1 MGCIAGVDIGGTKL
15 AVTVAQLEGETL
27 TVTGKRKFPT
37 PAGDWQAAL
46 SQLEDALRDLLE
58 GRTPDAIGVSCG
70 GPLDSEQ
77 GVILSPP
84 NLPGWD
90 RVPVCQHFSQAF
102 EAPCFL
108 QNDADACALAEWRF
122 GAGQGCRHMVF
133 LTFGTGLGAGLILNG
148 QLYSGAANLAGE
160 LGHCRSPLDGSPYAP
175 VGYGKA
181 GSFEGFCSGG
191 GIAEL
196 GRSLAL
202 EQLQRGKAP
211 AFCPTLQD
219 LGSVTALSIAQA
231 AQERDPTALEVYRCS
246 GRHLG
251 MALALLCDLLNP
263 QRVVIGSIYQR
274 SQELLRDA
282 ALEVLT
288 REALPG
294 NAASCQ
300 VVPAVLGE
308 QLGDTA
314 ALSVAVNG
322 LGRQAS
328 HIEFAL

>member
-1 MGCIAGVDIGGTKL
+1 M
-15 AVTVAQLEGETL
+15 
-27 TVTGKRKFPT
+27 
-37 PAGDWQAAL
+37 
-46 SQLEDALRDLLE
+46 
-58 GRTPDAIGVSCG
+58 
-70 GPLDSEQ
+70 
-77 GVILSPP
+77 
-84 NLPGWD
+84 
-90 RVPVCQHFSQAF
+90 
-102 EAPCFL
+102 
-108 QNDADACALAEWRF
+108 
-122 GAGQGCRHMVF
+122 
-133 LTFGTGLGAGLILNG
+133 
-148 QLYSGAANLAGE
+148 
-160 LGHCRSPLDGSPYAP
+160 
-175 VGYGKA
+175 GYGKA

-231 AQERDPTALEVYRCS
+231 AQEGDPTALEVYRCS

-274 SQELLRDA
+274 SQALLRDA
-282 ALEVLT
+282 AMEVLT

>member
-1 MGCIAGVDIGGTKL
+1 MGWIAGLDIGGTKL
-15 AVTVAQLEGETL
+15 AVTVARFEDGTL
-27 TVTGKRKFPT
+27 TVTGKRKLPT
-37 PAGDWQAAL
+37 PSGGWQPTLDLLESAL
-46 SQLEDALRDLLE
+46 GELLE
-58 GRTPDAIGVSCG
+58 GRRPEAIGISCG
-70 GPLDSEQ
+70 GPLDSAQ
-77 GVILSPP
+77 GLILSPP

-90 RVPVCQHFSQAF
+90 RVPVCSHFTRAF
-102 EAPCFL
+102 GSPCFL

-160 LGHCRSPLDGSPYAP
+160 LGHCRSPQDGSPYAP

-202 EQLQRGKAP
+202 ERLQRGEAP
-211 AFCPTLQD
+211 AFCPTRGD
-219 LGSVTALSIAQA
+219 LEGVTALSIAQA
-231 AQERDPTALEVYRCS
+231 AQAGDPTALEVYRCS

-263 QRVVIGSIYQR
+263 QRIVIGSIYAR

-282 ALEVLT
+282 ALEVLS

-294 NAASCQ
+294 SRAACQ

-314 ALSVAVNG
+314 ALSVALNG
-322 LGRQAS
+322 LGLEAS
-328 HIEFAL
+328 QIAFAL